1 MRVMTK
7 KYFFTCVI
15 FVLISVTALY
25 AQRVS
30 INPTIL
36 SFNVS
41 PGEISTQTISII
53 NLSDQKQT
61 FELSLGDWLRDS
73 LGSHKYFPPGT
84 LSTSVASWVKLDN
97 SIVEV
102 EPKQTKDVRVTM
114 TGPSDTSQFKQMKWA
129 MLYVQNATEQSG
141 NTSAGGKVTAK
152 LVEVFRFGI
161 HIYQTPPQL
170 TNKAAKALSLVP
182 DSVKNTYDFTMIN
195 TGSTQLTCKA
205 RLELT
210 NIETGKEIK
219 LGDTEFPVFPGAKRT
234 VQLSIPADVPKGKYS
249 MLALLD
255 YDSSMPLEAVELG
268 VEIR

>member
-1 MRVMTK
+1 MAN
-7 KYFFTCVI
+7 KYFYACFIT
-15 FVLISVTALY
+15 FVLFSTSVAR

-36 SFNVS
+36 SFNVNA
-41 PGEISTQTISII
+41 GETSTQTISII
-53 NLSDQKQT
+53 NLSDQKQS

-73 LGSHKYFPPGT
+73 LGSHKYFPTGT
-84 LSTSVASWVKLDN
+84 LGNSCANWIKLDN
-97 SIVEV
+97 TIVEV
-102 EPKQTKDVRVTM
+102 EAKQTKDVRVTM
-114 TGPSDTSQFKQMKWA
+114 NSPSDPEQFKQMKWA
-129 MLYVQNATEQSG
+129 MLYVQNAAEQSG
-141 NTSAGGKVTAK
+141 NTAATGKVTAK

-170 TNKAAKALSLVP
+170 TNHEAKAISLTP
-182 DSVKNTYDFTMIN
+182 DTVKNTYNFSMIN

-210 NIETGKEIK
+210 NIENGKEIK
-219 LGDTEFPVFPGAKRT
+219 LEDVEFPVFPGAKRT
-234 VQLSIPADVPKGKYS
+234 VQLALPANIPKGKYS

-268 VEIR
+268 IEIK

>member
-1 MRVMTK
+1 MAN
-7 KYFFTCVI
+7 KYFYACFIT
-15 FVLISVTALY
+15 FVLLNASVAM

-36 SFNVS
+36 SFNVKA
-41 PGEISTQTISII
+41 GEISTQTISII

-73 LGSHKYFPPGT
+73 IGSHKYFPTGT
-84 LSTSVASWVKLDN
+84 LETSCSNWINLDN
-97 SIVEV
+97 TIVEV
-102 EPKQTKDVRVTM
+102 EAKQTKDVRVTM
-114 TGPSDTSQFKQMKWA
+114 NSPSDPAQFKQMKWA
-129 MLYVQNATEQSG
+129 MLYVQNAAEQSG
-141 NTSAGGKVTAK
+141 NTTAAGKTTAK

-170 TNKAAKALSLVP
+170 TDHAAKAISLIP
-182 DSVKNTYDFTMIN
+182 DPVEKSTYDFSMIN

-210 NIETGKEIK
+210 NIENGKEIK
-219 LGDTEFPVFPGAKRT
+219 LEDTEFPVFPGAKRT
-234 VQLSIPADVPKGKYS
+234 VQLVLPPNIPKGKYS

-255 YDSSMPLEAVELG
+255 YDTSMPLEAVELSI
-268 VEIR
+268 EIK